1 MSKPIRTVGAQ
12 WVAASLVALVV
23 GAGAGGVPVGD
34 AIDLG
39 RGDKGEL
46 CRAERLWGDASATGM
61 FDRAFNLRCRGWTDT
76 QSAGRLF
83 AVDAKPGVQAKLDQ
97 ARAARMVCG
106 DAVAVQIAGIG
117 AGTARRC
124 VEREAGF
131 PALAVTAVRGKTIYA
146 AEGLERF
153 SANLGAGLRVLA
165 TTGRAPG
172 PSEVPKPALQIGAA
186 KPPTARIDAQASAD
200 EAALAGRR
208 SEVIDYTVRGEN
220 VEAREIVT
228 RYSARLP
235 ANASTG
241 DRVGFLLE
249 AALSESNLGYPD
261 VAAAYLERAD
271 ALLTSP
277 TSAAAINS
285 RSSDFLRLRLRV
297 YKAMV
302 ALNRRDFKAAAAI
315 AAEVLAR
322 DDARSSANQSVAGT
336 NPLADAQ
343 IVRELNS
350 VSRRSA
356 VGAGLGRG
364 RAAQQNELL
373 RTQALY
379 VRGTALRA
387 SGDPSAALAPLADA
401 MASLDRIEQGGGIDT
416 SNLQWIR
423 SQVAVELARVAIVQ
437 NRADAA
443 RTYLADSVTRLERAS
458 AYAGSPLLAQRKL
471 AYAAF
476 LAEHSDRAA
485 ASKQYGEALAVLRA
499 GGPSAAAGA
508 GGLDGYFALLEQ
520 DSNTTT
526 SAAAARAQFFLAAQM
541 INPPAV
547 AAQIAQI
554 QKIFESGSS
563 EGAVRAK
570 TLQDLDRESRGL
582 ATQIAGLPADATKE
596 RDRLTGQLNANAAKL
611 LQVRR
616 ELAGDQQYLQASDSI
631 VTLPELQAALKPGE
645 VYVKLLTLPK
655 VTYTIAV
662 THDDA
667 LIYRNAL
674 ATPALADLV
683 RGVRASIDGNVSA
696 SGRVVPLV
704 FDVGASFE
712 LYNALLGPAERLIAN
727 AKTLI
732 TEPSGAMTQLPFGV
746 LVGDQ
751 KSVDWFAE
759 NVKVNSRDYSQVKF
773 LAARYDLDTTVS
785 PRAFLVAR
793 TQTASRAKFPYIGF
807 GNHATPTPDEL
818 AALPTRGALAERCAV
833 NTDADA
839 LRAGFGSLKSIG
851 KKELATAS
859 GLAGVGSETIEGTD
873 FTDTAL
879 AARKDFGQYAVVH
892 FATHGLKAGELGCDS
907 PPALITSIAPDASPD
922 GAAASS
928 DGLLSF
934 EEIANLHFDA
944 NLVVLSACN
953 TAAETTASRARGASR
968 AAGGFRAGR
977 AGQGATLNGLVR
989 AFLVAGS
996 RTVVTTH
1003 WAIPDGFKTRD
1014 GRQVAASTQL
1024 IETFFKN
1031 GATSSIASAMRAS
1044 QAGMIGNADTSH
1056 PYYWGAFAI
1065 VGDGEKSMFAR
1076 AS

>member
-1 MSKPIRTVGAQ
+1 MSKPIKALRATG
-12 WVAASLVALVV
+12 VATSLVALVF
-23 GAGAGGVPVGD
+23 GASAGGVAVGD

-46 CRAERLWGDASATGM
+46 CRAERIWADPAAPGM
-61 FDRAFNLRCRGWTDT
+61 FDRSFNLRCRGWTDT
-76 QSAGRLF
+76 QSAGRLV
-83 AVDAKPGVQAKLDQ
+83 AVDAVAGAQAKLDK
-97 ARAARMVCG
+97 ARALRMECG
-106 DAVAVQIAGIG
+106 DAVAVQVAGLG
-117 AGTARRC
+117 AGQARRC

-131 PALAVTAVRGKTIYA
+131 PAIAVTVMRGKTIFA

-165 TTGRAPG
+165 ATGKAPG
-172 PSEVPKPALQIGAA
+172 PSEVPKPALVLGAA
-186 KPPTARIDAQASAD
+186 KAPTAQIEATASAD
-200 EAALAGRR
+200 ENALAGRR

-235 ANASTG
+235 ANASTS

-271 ALLTSP
+271 ALLGSP
-277 TSAAAINS
+277 SAAGATAN
-285 RSSDFLRLRLRV
+285 RTGDFLRLRLRV

-315 AAEVLAR
+315 AADVLAE
-322 DDARSSANQSVAGT
+322 DDARTGGAQVRADV
-336 NPLADAQ
+336 NPLADA
-343 IVRELNS
+343 VTLRELNS
-350 VSRRSA
+350 TSRRSA
-356 VGAGLGRG
+356 VGSGRG
-364 RAAQQNELL
+364 RAGQQNELL

-387 SGDPSAALAPLADA
+387 SGDTANALAPLTAA
-401 MASLDRIEQGGGIDT
+401 MANLDRIEQGGGIET

-423 SQVAVELARVAIVQ
+423 SQVAVELARVAIAQ
-437 NRADAA
+437 NRTEAA
-443 RTYLADSVTRLERAS
+443 RTYLSDSVTRLERAS

-471 AYAAF
+471 TYAAF
-476 LAEHSDRAA
+476 LADHNDRAT

-520 DSNTTT
+520 DSN
-526 SAAAARAQFFLAAQM
+526 SSAGAAAARAQFFLASQM

-582 ATQIAGLPADATKE
+582 ATQIASLPADASKE
-596 RDRLTGQLNANAAKL
+596 RERLTQQLNANAAKL

-667 LIYRNAL
+667 LIYKNAL

-683 RGVRASIDGNVSA
+683 RGVRSSIDGNVA
-696 SGRVVPLV
+696 RDGRVVPLV
-704 FDVGASFE
+704 FDVEASFK
-712 LYNALLGPAERLIAN
+712 LYGALLGPADRLIAN

-746 LVGDQ
+746 LVSDQ

-759 NVKVNSRDYSQVKF
+759 NVKVNSRDYSKIGF

-807 GNHATPTPDEL
+807 GNHAQPTPEEL
-818 AALPTRGALAERCAV
+818 TALPNRGALAERCGV
-833 NTDADA
+833 NTDADS
-839 LRAGFGSLKSIG
+839 LRDGFRSLKSIG

-859 GLAGVGSETIEGTD
+859 GLSGAGSETIEGAD
-873 FTDTAL
+873 FTDAAL
-879 AARKDFGQYAVVH
+879 DARKDFGQYAVVH

-907 PPALITSIAPDASPD
+907 PPALITSIAPGVSAD
-922 GAAASS
+922 GNAASS

-1031 GATSSIASAMRAS
+1031 GATSSIASSMRAS

>member
-1 MSKPIRTVGAQ
+1 MIVRQLRIA
-12 WVAASLVALVV
+12 VV
-23 GAGAGGVPVGD
+23 LLGGAGAMLGASSAGGVAVGD
-34 AIDLG
+34 AVDLG
-39 RGDKGEL
+39 RGAKGEL
-46 CRAERLWGDASATGM
+46 CRAERLWSDATAPGM

-76 QSAGRLF
+76 QIAGRLF
-83 AVDAKPGVQAKLDQ
+83 AVDAAPGTVAALNA
-97 ARAARMVCG
+97 ARALRMECG
-106 DAVAVQIAGIG
+106 DAVAVTLAGVG
-117 AGTARRC
+117 PAQVRRC
-124 VEREAGF
+124 VEREGGF
-131 PALAVTAVRGKTIYA
+131 PALAVIATRGRTVFA
-146 AEGLERF
+146 ADGLERF
-153 SANLGAGLRVLA
+153 SANLGAGLRVMA
-165 TTGRAPG
+165 GTARAPG
-172 PSEVPKPALQIGAA
+172 SSEVPKPEIALGTA
-186 KPPTARIDAQASAD
+186 KAPTAAIEATASAD
-200 EAALAGRR
+200 EDALAGRR
-208 SEVIDYTVRGEN
+208 REVIDYTVRGEN

-235 ANASTG
+235 ATASIG
-241 DRVGFLLE
+241 DRVGFFLE
-249 AALSESNLGYPD
+249 AALSESNLGYPE
-261 VAAAYLERAD
+261 VAAAYLDRAD
-271 ALLTSP
+271 ALLKASNGT
-277 TSAAAINS
+277 AIE
-285 RSSDFLRLRLRV
+285 FLRAKLTV
-297 YKAMV
+297 YRAMV
-302 ALNRRDFKAAAAI
+302 ALNRRDFKGAASAAGDVADALALNVS
-315 AAEVLAR
+315 AAQG
-322 DDARSSANQSVAGT
+322 ANAAGQT
-336 NPLADAQ
+336 NPLGDAG
-343 IVRELNS
+343 VLRELNS
-350 VSRRSA
+350 RGASGRLRSA
-356 VGAGLGRG
+356 GLRP
-364 RAAQQNELL
+364 ELL

-379 VRGTALRA
+379 VRGAALRQQGDLAGAVTALT
-387 SGDPSAALAPLADA
+387 AATAN
-401 MASLDRIEQGGGIDT
+401 LDRIEAGGGVET

-423 SQVAVELARVAIVQ
+423 SQVAVELARAAVAQ
-437 NRADAA
+437 KRPDAA
-443 RTYLADSVTRLERAS
+443 RAYFADSVTRLERAS

-471 AYAAF
+471 GYASY
-476 LAEHSDRAA
+476 LAERGDRAA
-485 ASKQYGEALAVLRA
+485 ALKQYAEALTVLRA

-520 DSNTTT
+520 DS
-526 SAAAARAQFFLAAQM
+526 AGPGGAAARAQFFLAAQM

-582 ATQIAGLPADATKE
+582 ATQIAALPGEAGKD
-596 RDRLTGQLNANAAKL
+596 RDRLQQQFNANAAKM

-616 ELAGDQQYLQASDSI
+616 ELAGDQQYLQASDST
-631 VTLPELQAALKPGE
+631 VTLAELQAALKPGE
-645 VYVKLLTLPK
+645 VYVKLLTLPR

-662 THDDA
+662 GRDDA
-667 LIYRNAL
+667 LIYKVAMP
-674 ATPALADLV
+674 TPALADLV
-683 RGVRASIDGNVSA
+683 KSVRGSIDGNVA
-696 SGRVVPLV
+696 KDGRVVPLV
-704 FDVGASFE
+704 FDVEAAFK
-712 LYNALLGPAERLIAN
+712 LYTTLLGPAAQLTTA

-751 KSVDWFAE
+751 ASVDAFALS
-759 NVKVNSRDYSQVKF
+759 VRINSRDYSKVGF
-773 LAARYDLDTTVS
+773 IAAKYDLDTTVS

-807 GNHATPTPDEL
+807 GNHAQPTAAEL
-818 AALPTRGALAERCAV
+818 IALPGRGALAERCAV
-833 NTDADA
+833 VTDADA

-859 GLAGVGSETIEGTD
+859 ALSGAGATTVEGTD
-873 FTDTAL
+873 FTDSAL
-879 AARKDFGQYAVVH
+879 DARKDFGQYAVVH

-907 PPALITSIAPDASPD
+907 PPALITSIAPEGD
-922 GAAASS
+922 S

-953 TAAETTASRARGASR
+953 TAAETTASRARGATR
-968 AAGGFRAGR
+968 AAGGFQAGR

-1031 GATSSIASAMRAS
+1031 GATASIATAMR
-1044 QAGMIGNADTSH
+1044 MIGNADTSH
-1056 PYYWGAFAI
+1056 PYYWGAFAV
-1065 VGDGEKSMFAR
+1065 VGDGDKSMFAR

>member
-1 MSKPIRTVGAQ
+1 MSKQISGLRAAGIATACVGLMLA
-12 WVAASLVALVV
+12 
-23 GAGAGGVPVGD
+23 AGAGGVAVGD

-46 CRAERLWGDASATGM
+46 CRAERLWGDPAASGM
-61 FDRAFNLRCRGWTDT
+61 FDRSFNLRCRGWTDT

-83 AVDAKPGVQAKLDQ
+83 AVDAAAGVLAKLDK
-97 ARAARMVCG
+97 ARATRMECG
-106 DAVAVQIAGIG
+106 DPVEVTIPGIG
-117 AGTARRC
+117 AGQARRC

-131 PALAVTAVRGKTIYA
+131 PALAVTATRGKTIFA

-165 TTGRAPG
+165 ATGRAPG
-172 PSEVPKPALQIGAA
+172 PSEVPKPALTLGAA
-186 KPPTARIDAQASAD
+186 KAPTAQIEAQASAD
-200 EAALAGRR
+200 ENALAGRR

-235 ANASTG
+235 ANASTS

-271 ALLTSP
+271 ALLGAP
-277 TSAAAINS
+277 SAAGASAN
-285 RSSDFLRLRLRV
+285 RTGDFLRLRLRV

-315 AAEVLAR
+315 AADVLAA
-322 DDARSSANQSVAGT
+322 DEARSSAVQSKADA

-343 IVRELNS
+343 TLRELNAAP
-350 VSRRSA
+350 RRSA
-356 VGAGLGRG
+356 VGTGRG

-387 SGDPSAALAPLADA
+387 SGDAAGALAPLTAA
-401 MASLDRIEQGGGIDT
+401 MANLDRIEQGGGIET

-423 SQVAVELARVAIVQ
+423 SQVAVELGRVALAQ
-437 NRADAA
+437 NRPDAA
-443 RTYLADSVTRLERAS
+443 RTYFAESVTRLERAS

-471 AYAAF
+471 TYASF
-476 LAEHSDRAA
+476 LADHNDRAA
-485 ASKQYGEALAVLRA
+485 ASKQYGEALTVLRA

-520 DSNTTT
+520 DSNAPGT
-526 SAAAARAQFFLAAQM
+526 AAAARAQFFLASQM

-582 ATQIAGLPADATKE
+582 ATQIASLPADAAKE
-596 RDRLTGQLNANAAKL
+596 RDKLTQQLNANAAKL

-631 VTLPELQAALKPGE
+631 VTLAELQAALKPGE
-645 VYVKLLTLPK
+645 VYIKLLTLPK

-667 LIYRNAL
+667 LIYKNAL
-674 ATPALADLV
+674 PTPALADLV
-683 RGVRASIDGNVSA
+683 RGVRSSIDGNVA
-696 SGRVVPLV
+696 RDGRVVPLV
-704 FDVGASFE
+704 FDVDASFK
-712 LYNALLGPAERLIAN
+712 LYGALLGPAERLIAG

-759 NVKVNSRDYSQVKF
+759 HVKVNSRDYSQIGF

-807 GNHATPTPDEL
+807 GNHAQPTPAEL
-818 AALPTRGALAERCAV
+818 AALPNRGALAQRCSLAS
-833 NTDADA
+833 DGDA
-839 LRAGFGSLKSIG
+839 LRNAYAGAKSIG
-851 KKELATAS
+851 KKELAEAQVLS
-859 GLAGVGSETIEGTD
+859 GAGSELVQGTD

-879 AARKDFGQYAVVH
+879 DARKDYGQYAVVH

-907 PPALITSIAPDASPD
+907 PPALLTSIAPEGD
-922 GAAASS
+922 S

-953 TAAETTASRARGASR
+953 TAAETNISRARGASS

-1024 IETFFKN
+1024 IETFFKT
-1031 GATSSIASAMRAS
+1031 GATQSIASAMRAS

-1056 PYYWGAFAI
+1056 PYYWGAFAV